1 MLIEAVC
8 FQTGGGTMIYK
19 ATTQRQFIWL
29 LVLLNVT
36 SIPLRRGIDGLLVF
50 QFVCIAFLL
59 MALLITFEL
68 KINESSLHY
77 QVKLAKWSI
86 YHKDIVPHE
95 IRQITFSRVGWMKM
109 GATIRVT
116 TGWPVRVHDF
126 SPDTV
131 MVELMEFAER
141 HAIDT
146 VKTKDFLML
155 QSRALRKEVVH
166 ESSI

>member
-1 MLIEAVC
+1 M
-8 FQTGGGTMIYK
+8 TYK
-19 ATTQRQFIWL
+19 ATTQRQL
-29 LVLLNVT
+29 LWILILLNST
-36 SIPLRRGIDGLLVF
+36 SIPLRRGIDELLVL
-50 QFVCIAFLL
+50 QLVVIAFLL
-59 MALLITFEL
+59 MALLITFKL
-68 KINESSLHY
+68 KIHESSLHY
-77 QVKLAKWSI
+77 QVKLAKWTI

-95 IRQITFSRVGWMKM
+95 IRQITFSRVGWLKM
-109 GATIRVT
+109 GVTIRVT
-116 TGWPVRVHDF
+116 TGWSVRVHDF

-131 MVELMEFAER
+131 MVDLMEFAER

>member
-1 MLIEAVC
+1 
-8 FQTGGGTMIYK
+8 MIYK
-19 ATTQRQFIWL
+19 ATTQSQFIWL
-29 LVLLNVT
+29 LILLNST

-50 QFVCIAFLL
+50 QLAVIAFLL
-59 MALLITFEL
+59 MTLLITFEL
-68 KINESSLHY
+68 KIHESHLHY
-77 QVKLAKWSI
+77 QVKLAKWTI
-86 YHKDIVPHE
+86 YQKEIAPQE
-95 IRQITFSRVGWMKM
+95 IRQMMLSRVGWMKM

-116 TGWPVRVHDF
+116 RGWTVRIHDF

-131 MVELMEFAER
+131 MVDLMEFAER
-141 HAIDT
+141 HYIGT